1 MLLLVLK
8 ARTLYGIDGH
18 VTFTMS
24 IDMSGNSLPGP
35 VYMPCNP
42 CATASAIHND
52 DQAHCL
58 ARQHNH
64 EVEIVPAHAST
75 STLHRTCVLDHVY

>member
-8 ARTLYGIDGH
+8 ARTWYGIDGH

-42 CATASAIHND
+42 CATASAIHSD

-58 ARQHNH
+58 GFDLCGSTIMKWKLCQHMRLQ
-64 EVEIVPAHAST
+64 ALCTA
-75 STLHRTCVLDHVY
+75 HVY